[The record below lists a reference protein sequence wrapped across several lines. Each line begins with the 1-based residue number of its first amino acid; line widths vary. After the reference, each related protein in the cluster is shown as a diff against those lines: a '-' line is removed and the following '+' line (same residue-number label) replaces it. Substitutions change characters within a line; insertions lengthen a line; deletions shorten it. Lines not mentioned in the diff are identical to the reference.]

1 MSERIELTKSDLIQ
15 QEKAME
21 EVRKLLL
28 DRYPNRQPLAFTH
41 SYGCQQNIS
50 DGEKIR
56 GMLAEMGYGF
66 TNQESEADC
75 IIFNTCAVRE
85 NAEFRIYGNVGN
97 LKRYNYWAVRLYD
110 AAGACGEKNP
120 GKLSLCGFDF
130 WYARFSSSAVHAGK
144 AAKRAKAC
152 GGN

>member
-97 LKRYNYWAVRLYD
+97 LKPVSYTHLDVY
-110 AAGACGEKNP
+110 
-120 GKLSLCGFDF
+120 
-130 WYARFSSSAVHAGK
+130 
-144 AAKRAKAC
+144 KRQEL
-152 GGN
+152 

>member
-66 TNQESEADC
+66 TNQESELIAS
-75 IIFNTCAVRE
+75 
-85 NAEFRIYGNVGN
+85 
-97 LKRYNYWAVRLYD
+97 
-110 AAGACGEKNP
+110 
-120 GKLSLCGFDF
+120 SLIPVQSERTRNFVF
-130 WYARFSSSAVHAGK
+130 MAM
-144 AAKRAKAC
+144 
-152 GGN
+152 

>member
-66 TNQESEADC
+66 TNQDSEAD
-75 IIFNTCAVRE
+75 
-85 NAEFRIYGNVGN
+85 
-97 LKRYNYWAVRLYD
+97 
-110 AAGACGEKNP
+110 
-120 GKLSLCGFDF
+120 
-130 WYARFSSSAVHAGK
+130 
-144 AAKRAKAC
+144 
-152 GGN
+152 

>member
-56 GMLAEMGYGF
+56 GMLA
-66 TNQESEADC
+66 
-75 IIFNTCAVRE
+75 
-85 NAEFRIYGNVGN
+85 
-97 LKRYNYWAVRLYD
+97 
-110 AAGACGEKNP
+110 
-120 GKLSLCGFDF
+120 
-130 WYARFSSSAVHAGK
+130 
-144 AAKRAKAC
+144 
-152 GGN
+152 

>member
-66 TNQESEADC
+66 TSQE
-75 IIFNTCAVRE
+75 
-85 NAEFRIYGNVGN
+85 
-97 LKRYNYWAVRLYD
+97 
-110 AAGACGEKNP
+110 
-120 GKLSLCGFDF
+120 
-130 WYARFSSSAVHAGK
+130 
-144 AAKRAKAC
+144 
-152 GGN
+152 

>member
-66 TNQESEADC
+66 TNQESEAC
-75 IIFNTCAVRE
+75 
-85 NAEFRIYGNVGN
+85 
-97 LKRYNYWAVRLYD
+97 LLYTSPSPRD
-110 AAGACGEKNP
+110 VP
-120 GKLSLCGFDF
+120 
-130 WYARFSSSAVHAGK
+130 
-144 AAKRAKAC
+144 
-152 GGN
+152 

>member
-56 GMLAEMGYGF
+56 GMLAEMGYDKKI
-66 TNQESEADC
+66 TE
-75 IIFNTCAVRE
+75 T
-85 NAEFRIYGNVGN
+85 AEKMASDF
-97 LKRYNYWAVRLYD
+97 L
-110 AAGACGEKNP
+110 EK
-120 GKLSLCGFDF
+120 GVWSC
-130 WYARFSSSAVHAGK
+130 
-144 AAKRAKAC
+144 
-152 GGN
+152 